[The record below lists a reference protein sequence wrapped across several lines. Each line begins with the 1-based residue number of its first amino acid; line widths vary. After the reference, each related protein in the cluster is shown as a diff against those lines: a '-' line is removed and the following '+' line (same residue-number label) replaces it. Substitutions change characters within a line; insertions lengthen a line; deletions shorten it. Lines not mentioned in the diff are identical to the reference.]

1 MLSKHFAS
9 TCQLILLTRTP
20 YSALMRVSRHVE
32 ATLLIVKD
40 CLKGT
45 IKIKGTQTHTH
56 THTVPVTAHWLP
68 PESPGT
74 SPRSETEHS

>member
-1 MLSKHFAS
+1 MSKGDH
-9 TCQLILLTRTP
+9 QNKG
-20 YSALMRVSRHVE
+20 YSN
-32 ATLLIVKD
+32 
-40 CLKGT
+40 
-45 IKIKGTQTHTH
+45 TH